1 MLQHNGGELLNSA
14 ELYNSG
20 ETLCTGPAALDG
32 PIALDGPAAPKAI
45 EKIVCRRCFAL
56 LEVEDNYCRRCGTP
70 TARVQAAWA
79 AEMDTGASPQLLAP
93 SKSGGK
99 LLESRVTVLT
109 MLFAV
114 LGPLALPLLWRSSRF
129 SLAWK
134 VVLTL
139 LVLLL
144 TGIVVGVFSYVVQM
158 TLAPLKELEQV
169 KGLF

>member
-1 MLQHNGGELLNSA
+1 MD
-14 ELYNSG
+14 
-20 ETLCTGPAALDG
+20 AAL
-32 PIALDGPAAPKAI
+32 LDASAAPKAI
-45 EKIVCRRCFAL
+45 EKIVCRRCFSL
-56 LEVEDNYCRRCGTP
+56 LEADDNYCRRCGTP

-79 AEMDTGASPQLLAP
+79 AEPPASAGPPKPGA
-93 SKSGGK
+93 K
-99 LLESRVTVLT
+99 LLEGRITVLT

-129 SLAWK
+129 SPAWK

-144 TGIVVGVFSYVVQM
+144 TAIVVGLFSYVVQM

>member
-1 MLQHNGGELLNSA
+1 
-14 ELYNSG
+14 
-20 ETLCTGPAALDG
+20 
-32 PIALDGPAAPKAI
+32 
-45 EKIVCRRCFAL
+45 

-70 TARVQAAWA
+70 TPRVQAAWA
-79 AEMDTGASPQLLAP
+79 AESPATP
-93 SKSGGK
+93 GPPKSSGGK
-99 LLESRVTVLT
+99 LLEGRITVLT

-114 LGPLALPLLWRSSRF
+114 MGPLALPLLWRSSRF

-144 TGIVVGVFSYVVQM
+144 TGIVIGLFSYVVEM
-158 TLAPLKELEQV
+158 TLAPLKELQQV

>member
-1 MLQHNGGELLNSA
+1 MDAALLNDSA
-14 ELYNSG
+14 A
-20 ETLCTGPAALDG
+20 T
-32 PIALDGPAAPKAI
+32 KAI

-56 LEVEDNYCRRCGTP
+56 LEADDNYCRRCGTP

-79 AEMDTGASPQLLAP
+79 AEREKGDSPHLPERPEGCFAQMGTVP
-93 SKSGGK
+93 FFSSKSGGK
-99 LLESRVTVLT
+99 LMEGRITVLT

-129 SLAWK
+129 SPAWK

-144 TGIVVGVFSYVVQM
+144 TGIVVGLFSYVVQM

>member
-1 MLQHNGGELLNSA
+1 MDALLDA
-14 ELYNSG
+14 
-20 ETLCTGPAALDG
+20 
-32 PIALDGPAAPKAI
+32 PAAPKAI
-45 EKIVCRRCFAL
+45 EKIVCRRCFTL

-70 TARVQAAWA
+70 TPRVQAAWI
-79 AEMDTGASPQLLAP
+79 AESPATP
-93 SKSGGK
+93 GPPKSNGGK
-99 LLESRVTVLT
+99 LLEGRITVLT

-114 LGPLALPLLWRSSRF
+114 MGPLALPLLWRSSRF

-144 TGIVVGVFSYVVQM
+144 TGIVIGLFSYVVQM
-158 TLAPLKELEQV
+158 TLAPLKELQQV

>member
-1 MLQHNGGELLNSA
+1 MD
-14 ELYNSG
+14 
-20 ETLCTGPAALDG
+20 AAILD
-32 PIALDGPAAPKAI
+32 ASAAPKAI

-70 TARVQAAWA
+70 TPRVQTAWA
-79 AEMDTGASPQLLAP
+79 AEGEKGDSPHLPVPLFP
-93 SKSGGK
+93 PKSGGGK
-99 LLESRVTVLT
+99 LLEGRITVLT

-134 VVLTL
+134 VALTL

-144 TGIVVGVFSYVVQM
+144 TGIVIGLFSYVVQM
-158 TLAPLKELEQV
+158 TLAPLKELHEV

>member
-1 MLQHNGGELLNSA
+1 MDTALLDAS
-14 ELYNSG
+14 
-20 ETLCTGPAALDG
+20 
-32 PIALDGPAAPKAI
+32 AAPKVI

-56 LEVEDNYCRRCGTP
+56 LEADDNYCRRCGTP

-79 AEMDTGASPQLLAP
+79 AERENGTENGDSPHLFEAPFGRAPTGGWSRQMGTVPVFS

-99 LLESRVTVLT
+99 ILESRITVLT

-129 SLAWK
+129 SLVWK
-134 VVLTL
+134 IVLTL

-144 TGIVVGVFSYVVQM
+144 TGIVVGLFYYVVQM
-158 TLAPLKELEQV
+158 TLAPLKELRQV
-169 KGLF
+169 PGLF

>member
-1 MLQHNGGELLNSA
+1 MEA
-14 ELYNSG
+14 
-20 ETLCTGPAALDG
+20 
-32 PIALDGPAAPKAI
+32 
-45 EKIVCRRCFAL
+45 
-56 LEVEDNYCRRCGTP
+56 EDNYCRHCGTP

-79 AEMDTGASPQLLAP
+79 VQSPASPQSPKP
-93 SKSGGK
+93 SGK
-99 LLESRVTVLT
+99 FLDGRITVLT

-129 SLAWK
+129 SLVWK

-144 TGIVVGVFSYVVQM
+144 TAIVIGLFSYVVQM

-169 KGLF
+169 KGVF

>member
-1 MLQHNGGELLNSA
+1 MD
-14 ELYNSG
+14 
-20 ETLCTGPAALDG
+20 AAL
-32 PIALDGPAAPKAI
+32 LDASAAPKAI

-79 AEMDTGASPQLLAP
+79 AESGKADSPPLP
-93 SKSGGK
+93 EPKSRGK
-99 LLESRVTVLT
+99 LLDGRISVLT

-114 LGPLALPLLWRSSRF
+114 LGPLALPLLWQSPRF

-139 LVLLL
+139 AVLLL
-144 TGIVVGVFSYVVQM
+144 TGIVVGLFCYVVQM
-158 TLAPLKELEQV
+158 TLAPLKELQQV

>member
-1 MLQHNGGELLNSA
+1 MD
-14 ELYNSG
+14 
-20 ETLCTGPAALDG
+20 AALADASAG
-32 PIALDGPAAPKAI
+32 PKAI
-45 EKIVCRRCFAL
+45 EKIVCRRCFTL

-79 AEMDTGASPQLLAP
+79 AESPASAQPP
-93 SKSGGK
+93 KPGGK
-99 LLESRVTVLT
+99 LLEGRITVLT

-114 LGPLALPLLWRSSRF
+114 MGPLALPLLWRSPRF

-134 VVLTL
+134 IALTL

-144 TGIVVGVFSYVVQM
+144 TGIVIGLFSYVVQM
-158 TLAPLKELEQV
+158 TLAPLKELQQV

>member
-1 MLQHNGGELLNSA
+1 MDASLLDVPA
-14 ELYNSG
+14 E
-20 ETLCTGPAALDG
+20 
-32 PIALDGPAAPKAI
+32 PKAI

-70 TARVQAAWA
+70 TPRVQAAWA
-79 AEMDTGASPQLLAP
+79 QQAGLMTADLAEKGDSPHLPERPEGCFAQMGTVPFFPGGLP
-93 SKSGGK
+93 KTGGK

-134 VVLTL
+134 IVLTL

-144 TGIVVGVFSYVVQM
+144 TSVIIGLFSYVVQM
-158 TLAPLKELEQV
+158 TLAPLKELQQV